1 MTRTSLIEEGW
12 WVEADDEEEAISK
25 AFDGDVDN
33 SEADYR
39 RWVDYADDEWTV
51 DDRVCIDPLYKM
63 VKEFEI
69 QKT

>member
-33 SEADYR
+33 CEADHR
-39 RWVDYADDEWTV
+39 RWIDYADDEWTV
-51 DDRVCIDPLYKM
+51 DDRECIDPLYKM